1 VRSLQNP
8 HLTSPVEIT
17 GEGPEGSGTRKN
29 RAGGIFNLDPHPTH
43 RRRCVGLSLSGRGYS
58 TSATGVSV
66 EILRSAQDDTKN
78 KSTHLPLSRSAP
90 YVLHTLVSRCRAEPS
105 LTSSVKITAEEKAG
119 DDGAG
124 LLTQVQ
130 GLAPAF
136 DNTFLIGGKSKIR
149 FVGL

>member
-1 VRSLQNP
+1 
-8 HLTSPVEIT
+8 
-17 GEGPEGSGTRKN
+17 
-29 RAGGIFNLDPHPTH
+29 
-43 RRRCVGLSLSGRGYS
+43 
-58 TSATGVSV
+58 
-66 EILRSAQDDTKN
+66 
-78 KSTHLPLSRSAP
+78 
-90 YVLHTLVSRCRAEPS
+90 
-105 LTSSVKITAEEKAG
+105 VKITAEEKAG